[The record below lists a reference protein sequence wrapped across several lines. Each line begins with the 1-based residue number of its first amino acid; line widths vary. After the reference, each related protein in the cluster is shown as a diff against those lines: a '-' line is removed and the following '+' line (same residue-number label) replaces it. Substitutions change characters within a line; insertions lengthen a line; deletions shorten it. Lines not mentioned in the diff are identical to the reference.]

1 MYDPVRDLFT
11 FTGRSQVYSDIAE
24 KRGWTREQLES
35 EIQLRKNLLIE
46 MKKQDIRDYISVA
59 TLFHAYS
66 IDPANVL
73 AHIADLRRVIQ

>member
-1 MYDPVRDLFT
+1 VRDLFT

-35 EIQLRKNLLIE
+35 EIQLRKKVLNE
-46 MKKQDIRDYISVA
+46 MKKQNIRDYISVA

-66 IDPANVL
+66 IDAANVL
-73 AHIADLRRVIQ
+73 AHINDLRQVIQ